1 MYMVKRL
8 DLWVNIEENTDEKT
22 QFGKC
27 LFCLTLYCT
36 VLCTVLFR
44 HYYSSGGFPP
54 LPDTAQW
61 ETKWK
66 QQISL
71 ELLLSSKTF
80 FLSSETSVI
89 KIYLKFQTDWS
100 YKQPLC
106 TKQGLGE
113 KLYFHLTPLYFP
125 LCSVLVLTA
134 LQYSWLALQ
143 SNYFP
148 DNSISTQTKRYY
160 QFKAFNKIN
169 LELVNTFQSGCWK

>member
-27 LFCLTLYCT
+27 LFCLTLYCN

-54 LPDTAQW
+54 LPDTV
-61 ETKWK
+61 
-66 QQISL
+66 
-71 ELLLSSKTF
+71 LL
-80 FLSSETSVI
+80 
-89 KIYLKFQTDWS
+89 
-100 YKQPLC
+100 
-106 TKQGLGE
+106 
-113 KLYFHLTPLYFP
+113 
-125 LCSVLVLTA
+125 LTA

-169 LELVNTFQSGCWK
+169 LELVNTF